1 MMSNEQSSAEMLV
14 LDFGYASEERG
25 APCGDSPRRSD
36 KNDED
41 PSSEEP
47 EGAGVG

>member
-1 MMSNEQSSAEMLV
+1 MSKVPLKYLCSS
-14 LDFGYASEERG
+14 LDMPVEGRG
-25 APCGDSPRRSD
+25 APCGDSPKKSD